1 MARKNFIMGKGYYYF
16 NIKTGQQNI
25 TIKREQKENALH
37 SYHKYQEL
45 GKRVEWLGKWNGKK
59 FEEKEVPEAV

>member
-1 MARKNFIMGKGYYYF
+1 MARKNYIMGKGYYYF

-25 TIKREQKENALH
+25 TIKREQKSAAVT
-37 SYHKYQEL
+37 SFGKYKSL

-59 FEEKEVPEAV
+59 FEEQEVPEMA